1 MSGLEDHIKN
11 GEGRSSSLRKLTIY
25 RMEEATREEEMKLT
39 ERMLLE
45 TSDAYRNPF
54 K

>member
-1 MSGLEDHIKN
+1 MN
-11 GEGRSSSLRKLTIY
+11 WEGRSSSLRKLTMY
-25 RMEEATREEEMKLT
+25 RKEEATREEEMKLK

-45 TSDAYRNPF
+45 TSDAHRNPF